1 MELEVQHENQTI
13 ILWLRSGCRM
23 DLSLLYELG
32 KTWRYRVVVIRSGFG
47 SLINN
52 TSTLL
57 WFNRGT
63 PIGRDSH
70 GCALAASLHWRKGED
85 YNNKDIRGKEILIWK
100 QELKSRIAGY
110 CRISVD
116 VEADRDNTS
125 IENQKDIISDYVQR
139 YFPDREIQ
147 SKCISEDFYARV
159 NLSGNPKCRYFL
171 WLRVV

>member
-13 ILWLRSGCRM
+13 ILWLCSGCRT

-47 SLINN
+47 SN

-70 GCALAASLHWRKGED
+70 GCALAASLH
-85 YNNKDIRGKEILIWK
+85 
-100 QELKSRIAGY
+100 
-110 CRISVD
+110 
-116 VEADRDNTS
+116 
-125 IENQKDIISDYVQR
+125 
-139 YFPDREIQ
+139 
-147 SKCISEDFYARV
+147 
-159 NLSGNPKCRYFL
+159 
-171 WLRVV
+171 